1 MLDKANKCPFLTA
14 GSGYFKSVLTK
25 GTHSIGLP
33 RIVQREGDGKPAGRR
48 MALEKDKGID
58 EVVENGEDEG
68 RNTGTVQETG
78 DKDA

>member
-1 MLDKANKCPFLTA
+1 MF
-14 GSGYFKSVLTK
+14 VRR
-25 GTHSIGLP
+25 THSIGLP

-58 EVVENGEDEG
+58 EVVEDGEDEGRGRGLSDKDGDEG
-68 RNTGTVQETG
+68 RNTGTIQETG